1 MSLVRSAPATSHRK
15 SSGLQKGL
23 IYLALLL
30 CTLLFLAPLLGNV
43 LLALKNISELAAFP
57 VHILPAHWEWGNF
70 LQALTLIPFGQY
82 LVNSLILGAIY
93 TSLVTLSSALV
104 GFSFARLQA
113 RGKGLL
119 FLIMLSTIMLP
130 PIMTVI
136 PTYVIFAQFQ
146 IIDTYWPWV
155 LWGLAS
161 SPYYSFLFRQFF
173 SSIPIE
179 MEEAAILDGC
189 GYWRIFWQIFLPLSF
204 PAIATV
210 VILSFTSVWGDFF
223 APAIFLSNDKMTLAV
238 AISNGYTDANQNV
251 LTNIQAA
258 GTIFYILP
266 VLLLV
271 FFAQR
276 YFVRG
281 IVTSGLKG

>member
-1 MSLVRSAPATSHRK
+1 MSLVRSAPMTSHRK
-15 SSGLQKGL
+15 SSGFQKGL

-82 LVNSLILGAIY
+82 LINSLILGAIY

-136 PTYVIFAQFQ
+136 PTYVIFAQLQ

-238 AISNGYTDANQNV
+238 AISNGYTDASQNV

>member
-1 MSLVRSAPATSHRK
+1 
-15 SSGLQKGL
+15 
-23 IYLALLL
+23 
-30 CTLLFLAPLLGNV
+30 
-43 LLALKNISELAAFP
+43 
-57 VHILPAHWEWGNF
+57 
-70 LQALTLIPFGQY
+70 
-82 LVNSLILGAIY
+82 
-93 TSLVTLSSALV
+93 
-104 GFSFARLQA
+104 
-113 RGKGLL
+113 
-119 FLIMLSTIMLP
+119 
-130 PIMTVI
+130 MTVI
-136 PTYVIFAQFQ
+136 PTYVIFAQLQ

-238 AISNGYTDANQNV
+238 AISNGYTDASQNV

>member
-1 MSLVRSAPATSHRK
+1 MSLIRSAPLASHRK
-15 SSGLQKGL
+15 SSGFQRGL

-82 LVNSLILGAIY
+82 LVNSLILGVIY

-104 GFSFARLQA
+104 GFSFARLRA
-113 RGKGLL
+113 RGKGIL

-136 PTYVIFAQFQ
+136 PTYVIFAQLQ

-179 MEEAAILDGC
+179 MEEAALLDGC

-238 AISNGYTDANQNV
+238 AISNGYVDASQNV

>member
-104 GFSFARLQA
+104 GFSFARLRA

-238 AISNGYTDANQNV
+238 AISNGYTDASQNV

>member
-238 AISNGYTDANQNV
+238 AISNGYTDASQNV